1 MSPTFVFFLR
11 AITVTSDALGYTSSC
26 CTRKYGDRSTI
37 PQSSPL
43 PGGTMRACAGPCPIF
58 CLRDKPRP
66 HRVERHVADRRNK
79 MRFVHSDGGPPFSS
93 QTAPPSCYR
102 RSGSI
107 SESDGKAG

>member
-1 MSPTFVFFLR
+1 
-11 AITVTSDALGYTSSC
+11 
-26 CTRKYGDRSTI
+26 
-37 PQSSPL
+37 
-43 PGGTMRACAGPCPIF
+43 MRACAGPCPIF

-79 MRFVHSDGGPPFSS
+79 LRFVHSDGGPPFSS